1 MIYSSGGSMRQNI
14 NRSWWGLAL
23 LTVAACASSGGGT
36 QTAPAERAATDEPG
50 LAIIEVQ
57 HNLANNSSTLTILIE
72 PQAGIRAS
80 LGTVSPGETKRFTY
94 NATPGNYTL
103 VAQGSITSQSFRL
116 SNREIATWNMQTNR
130 VLPRNK

>member
-1 MIYSSGGSMRQNI
+1 MRQQINRPWWGPALLSVAAGASGSGG
-14 NRSWWGLAL
+14 A
-23 LTVAACASSGGGT
+23 TTGT
-36 QTAPAERAATDEPG
+36 PSAERAAVDEPG

-57 HNLANNSSTLTILIE
+57 HNLTDNSSTLTILIE

-94 NATPGNYTL
+94 NATPGNYKL
-103 VAQGSITSQSFRL
+103 IAQGSITSQSFRL

>member
-1 MIYSSGGSMRQNI
+1 MRQKI

-36 QTAPAERAATDEPG
+36 TQTPPAERAAVDQPG
-50 LAIIEVQ
+50 LAIVEVT
-57 HNLANNSSTLTILIE
+57 HNLTNNSSTLTILIE

-80 LGTVSPGETKRFTY
+80 LGTVEPGETKRFTY

-116 SNREIATWNMQTNR
+116 SNTEMATWNMQTNR
-130 VLPRNK
+130 VMARKK